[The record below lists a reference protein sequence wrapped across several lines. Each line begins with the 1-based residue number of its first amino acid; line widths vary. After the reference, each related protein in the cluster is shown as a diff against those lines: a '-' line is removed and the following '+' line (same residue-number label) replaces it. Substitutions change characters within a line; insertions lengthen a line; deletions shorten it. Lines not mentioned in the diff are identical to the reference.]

1 MSVYLNFFVFV
12 FAILGNLDF
21 ELPKIC
27 KFWIV
32 NAQKLGYE
40 SNNDV
45 TKNAICVLR
54 FVFCYS

>member
-1 MSVYLNFFVFV
+1 V

-21 ELPKIC
+21 ELPKKR

-32 NAQKLGYE
+32 HAQKMGYE
-40 SNNDV
+40 FNDDV

-54 FVFCYS
+54 YVFCYT